1 MSHWDEK
8 FNSDEYIYG
17 KEPNAFVKTIFQN
30 ETKNNEKVVLLAEGE
45 GRNAIY
51 LAQLGYEVTTYDM
64 SQVGIKKQLQLAND
78 ANVNID
84 AYYGDITEPNLIPH
98 SSFDYSIN
106 IFGHV
111 PDDGK
116 QEMFNNLI
124 QSLVSGGHSY
134 FEFYSKEQL
143 AYGTGGPKD
152 ETMLY
157 DIEEI
162 KTSLATLP
170 VTIHS
175 LKQQE
180 IARNEGSKHT
190 GIGSIIQGHVEKQ

>member
-17 KEPNAFVKTIFQN
+17 KEPNAFVKAIFQN
-30 ETKNNEKVVLLAEGE
+30 KTENHEKVVLLAEGE

-51 LAQLGYEVTTYDM
+51 LAQLGYKVTTYDM
-64 SQVGIKKQLQLAND
+64 SQVGMKKQLQLAND
-78 ANVNID
+78 ANVDIEAN
-84 AYYGDITEPNLIPH
+84 YGDITETNLISQ

-162 KTSLATLP
+162 KTCLANLP